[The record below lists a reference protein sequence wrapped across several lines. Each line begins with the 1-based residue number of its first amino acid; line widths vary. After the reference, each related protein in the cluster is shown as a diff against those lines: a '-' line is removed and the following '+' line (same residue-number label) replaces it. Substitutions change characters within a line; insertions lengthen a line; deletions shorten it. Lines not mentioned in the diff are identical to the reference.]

1 MKCLLLAGGK
11 GDRLWPLSRQNYPK
25 QFITIQNNHS
35 IFQETIA
42 RNMAF
47 CDEFIIVTN
56 KEYQNIVENQMKV
69 FQGVTYRCVY
79 EEIGRKTSA
88 AIILSA
94 LQLPL
99 SELLFVVTADHL
111 IGKEGYKE
119 NILQGKELALKGNLV
134 TFGMDIEKPD
144 TRFGYI
150 CYEGEDV
157 KAFCEKPNT
166 EQAKEYF
173 EAGNYYLNS
182 GMFLFRVGDFLN
194 EVKTLSPYM
203 LSACEASLYMRK
215 TEGNRVFYDKD
226 VLMGIPASPIEKTV
240 FEKTKICKVI
250 HGSFAWKDIGSLE
263 DVSNAQLGIEDENVI
278 SHACENVHVINTC
291 EKHLIVTNQVKDLVI
306 VNTKDALYVGK
317 EDASVALKEIIANNP
332 EKKDY
337 FTKSNLFYRK
347 WGNYEII
354 QKSVAAHFEV
364 RKVTILPG
372 KTIYLHKH
380 EQRNEN
386 WAIVCGQAKAFI
398 DGKEVMLGINDFISV
413 PANTTHQISNIG
425 TEKLVF
431 IETATGIMQ
440 ESEDI
445 VSIKSKDLSEAS
457 LGYEMDSMVKL
468 RPAFKDYLWGGTRLR
483 DEFGKQCDYDIV
495 AESWELSAHPDGQSV
510 VDSGKY
516 KGQLF
521 GSYLKKIGIEN
532 LGWKFQTFHEF
543 PLLVKFIDAK
553 EDLSIQVH
561 PDDEYAL
568 EHENSYG
575 KHEMWLVLDA
585 KPDAYLYC
593 GFAKDVTRDE
603 VKAHIENDTLLSILN
618 KVPIK
623 KGDVIYIP
631 AGMVHAIGKGTLICE
646 IQQNSN
652 ITYRVYDYN
661 RKDRYGNTRQLD
673 IEKALDVMLYKA
685 YKPEDISV
693 EEAKLADGGNII
705 GRSKYFSCGLY
716 DCADNMEVLLSDESF
731 CSFVILEG
739 EAKFSCRNESLY
751 LKKGDCIFV
760 PKQEEAISV
769 EGTCKFIKVK
779 I

>member
-79 EEIGRKTSA
+79 EEIGRKTGA

-119 NILQGKELALKGNLV
+119 NILHGKELALAGNLV
-134 TFGMDIEKPD
+134 TFGMDIDKPD

-150 CYEGEDV
+150 SYEGEDV
-157 KAFCEKPNT
+157 KAFCEKPDF
-166 EQAKEYF
+166 EQAKEYY
-173 EAGNYYLNS
+173 ESGKYYLNS
-182 GMFLFRVGDFLN
+182 GMFLFKVGDFLN

-215 TEGNRVFYDKD
+215 TEGNRVFYDKE
-226 VLMGIPASPIEKTV
+226 VLMGIPASPIEKVV

-250 HGSFAWKDIGSLE
+250 HGDFDWKDIGSLE
-263 DVSNAQLGIEDENVI
+263 DVSNAQLGIANENVI
-278 SHACENVHVINTC
+278 THECENVQVINTC
-291 EKHLIVTNQVKDLVI
+291 DKHLVVANSVKDLVI

-317 EDASVALKEIIANNP
+317 EDSSSALKEIIANNP
-332 EKKDY
+332 DKKE
-337 FTKSNLFYRK
+337 FFIQSNLHYRK

-354 QKSVAAHFEV
+354 QKSVPDHFEV

-386 WAIVCGQAKAFI
+386 WAFVCGQAKAVI
-398 DGKEVMLGINDFISV
+398 DGKELMLGMNDFISI

-425 TEKLVF
+425 TDKLIF
-431 IETATGIMQ
+431 IETATGVM
-440 ESEDI
+440 EEAEDI
-445 VSIKSKDLSEAS
+445 VAMKSKDLSEAS
-457 LGYEMDSMVKL
+457 LGYETDSMIKL
-468 RPAFKDYLWGGTRLR
+468 KPAFKDYLWGGERLR
-483 DEFGKQCDYDIV
+483 KEFGKECDYDVI
-495 AESWELSAHPDGQSV
+495 AESWELSAHPDGQSI

-516 KGQLF
+516 KGMLF
-521 GSYLKKIGIEN
+521 GAYLNKIGIEN
-532 LGWKFQTFHEF
+532 LGWKFQTFHDF
-543 PLLVKFIDAK
+543 PLLVKLIDAK
-553 EDLSIQVH
+553 DDLSIQVH

-568 EHENSYG
+568 QHENSYG
-575 KHEMWLVLDA
+575 KNEMSLILDA
-585 KPDAYLYC
+585 QPDAYLYC
-593 GFAKDVTRDE
+593 GFKEDVSRNE
-603 VKAHIENDTLLSILN
+603 VEEHIKNNTLTDILN
-618 KVPIK
+618 KVSVK

-631 AGMVHAIGKGTLICE
+631 AGMVHAIGKGLLICE
-646 IQQNSN
+646 VQQNSN

-661 RKDRYGNTRQLD
+661 RKDKYGNVRPLD
-673 IEKALDVMLYKA
+673 IEKALDVMSYKA

-693 EEAKLADGGNII
+693 EESKLSDGGTVI
-705 GRSKYFSCGLY
+705 GRSKYFSCSLY
-716 DCADNMEVLLSDESF
+716 ECEEHMEVLLSDDSF
-731 CSFVILEG
+731 YGFLMLEG
-739 EAKFSCRNESLY
+739 EAGFSSKKEELMV
-751 LKKGDCIFV
+751 KKGECIFA
-760 PKQEEAISV
+760 PKQEETISV
-769 EGTCKFIKVK
+769 VGKCKFIKVK